1 MDKAQTVMHEMRH
14 SKMKE
19 PWFMKSN
26 AVPKWVQKYEKK
38 KQLEKNYI
46 HIYLTMI
53 SQ

>member
-1 MDKAQTVMHEMRH
+1 MVILHTETYK
-14 SKMKE
+14 
-19 PWFMKSN
+19 
-26 AVPKWVQKYEKK
+26 KK